1 MKRLFALLIMLL
13 SLSACTE
20 DYDVFGASD
29 YRVLNELV
37 FENQDGDAFFYPAE
51 HRVEVN
57 LIAPSDSFT
66 WDSVEIE
73 KIGMSHFAS
82 LHIVESKVRNFP
94 SDSAALDS
102 VAEKVAYSKSKLG
115 KGSKIRLPSSKTIYF
130 VVVSE
135 SGKTSIWQVVFSL
148 QGGDAE
154 TLQES
159 DDPSDDSGNSS
170 DSKSTSS
177 SSNRM

>member
-66 WDSVEIE
+66 WDSCHLGICSGLFSNAPAQIR
-73 KIGMSHFAS
+73 KKRTRIKNN
-82 LHIVESKVRNFP
+82 HI
-94 SDSAALDS
+94 
-102 VAEKVAYSKSKLG
+102 
-115 KGSKIRLPSSKTIYF
+115 
-130 VVVSE
+130 
-135 SGKTSIWQVVFSL
+135 
-148 QGGDAE
+148 
-154 TLQES
+154 
-159 DDPSDDSGNSS
+159 
-170 DSKSTSS
+170 
-177 SSNRM
+177 